1 MGGRHILLTSCS
13 RGLALR
19 GNEKITKM
27 SRLVLRRDSYENWC
41 LGFRACSQS
50 LFAFVQMQT
59 DWLWL
64 NFISELT
71 PRWGYGYQSK
81 VVKSNFVPHL
91 GNANVL
97 SLVKVVLPCEKK
109 SKQFKNLETPA
120 KRERQWIKKLNM
132 YVFLFKNLGWS
143 GDAEVKRHILLR
155 WHFSF
160 FPVLQCPLPLG
171 KALCYCF

>member
-59 DWLWL
+59 DRLWL

-71 PRWGYGYQSK
+71 PRWEYGYQRK
-81 VVKSNFVPHL
+81 VVKNNFVPHL

-97 SLVKVVLPCEKK
+97 SLVKVGLPCEKK
-109 SKQFKNLETPA
+109 ISSSKLWNHPRKGKDNGSRSLTCTLF
-120 KRERQWIKKLNM
+120 
-132 YVFLFKNLGWS
+132 FLKTWVGR
-143 GDAEVKRHILLR
+143 AMRK
-155 WHFSF
+155 
-160 FPVLQCPLPLG
+160 
-171 KALCYCF
+171 